1 MIRKRIGAAL
11 ITVLVCPLFFQP
23 SEAFAES
30 SEAAQLYETAFRLIV
45 EGDYGEAY
53 DRLNEV
59 IDRYPDTVYARFAE
73 DRRQRLEQLNLPS
86 IRRKKIDQS
95 GRIGTVVFSTLYST
109 WLGIGTARLADETD
123 NAKSIAT
130 GMMIGAPTGLLTS
143 LIVTQNAKLTRGQS
157 ALINFS
163 SSWGTW
169 QGLGWAILISEDD
182 GEKPLISSTMIGG
195 LSGLI
200 ATSALT
206 RKIDPSVGD
215 MAIINYGA
223 LWGTWL
229 SMAAGRVMRRTDDDE
244 LLAWTLIG
252 GNIGTIAMAS
262 LSPKV
267 DITPARAH
275 WINLGGVIGT
285 IVASGIVMIIAE
297 NDISESAAFG
307 TLMVGGIAGLITGI
321 YNTHHLPP
329 PSEASRRLS
338 WRNDSTRRGQSPH
351 QLQLSPNG
359 GVHVNFLNVQF

>member
-1 MIRKRIGAAL
+1 MIHKRIGAAL
-11 ITVLVCPLFFQP
+11 ITLFVCALFFQTNM
-23 SEAFAES
+23 AAAES

-45 EGDYGEAY
+45 GRDYGEAY

-59 IDRYPDTVYARFAE
+59 IDRYPDTVYAQFAE
-73 DRRQRLEQLNLPS
+73 NRKQRLEQLNLPS

-143 LIVTQNAKLTRGQS
+143 LIVTRNAKLTRGQS

-163 SSWGTW
+163 GSWGTW
-169 QGLGWAILISEDD
+169 QGLGWAILIDEDD
-182 GEKPLISSTMIGG
+182 GEKPLISGAMLGG
-195 LSGLI
+195 LSGILT
-200 ATSALT
+200 TSVLT
-206 RKIDPSVGD
+206 RRIDPSLGD
-215 MAIINYGA
+215 MRIINYGA

-229 SMAAGRVMRRTDDDE
+229 SMTAGRTMRLADGDE

-252 GNIGTIAMAS
+252 GNLGAIAMAS
-262 LSPKV
+262 LSPKI

-285 IVASGIVMIIAE
+285 IVASGIVMITAE
-297 NDISESAAFG
+297 SDISESAAFG
-307 TLMVGGIAGLITGI
+307 TLMVGGIAGLIAGI
-321 YNTHHLPP
+321 YNTRHLPP
-329 PSEASRRLS
+329 PEPQSLSR
-338 WRNDSTRRGQSPH
+338 RNDSTFWDRPPH
-351 QLQLSPNG
+351 QLPLSPD
-359 GVHVNFLNVQF
+359 GVQVNFLNVRF

>member
-1 MIRKRIGAAL
+1 MVHKQIRASL
-11 ITVLVCPLFFQP
+11 ITILICALFFQ
-23 SEAFAES
+23 SSGASAELS
-30 SEAAQLYETAFRLIV
+30 GAAQLYENAFRLIV

-59 IDRYPDTVYARFAE
+59 IDIYPNTVYARLAE
-73 DRRQRLEQLNLPS
+73 NRKQRLEQLNLPS

-95 GRIGTVVFSTLYST
+95 GRVGTVVFSTLYST

-163 SSWGTW
+163 GSWGTW

-206 RKIDPSVGD
+206 RKIDPSLGD

-229 SMAAGRVMRRTDDDE
+229 SMAAGRVVRLADGDE

-262 LSPKV
+262 LSSEI

-275 WINLGGVIGT
+275 WINLGGVVGT
-285 IVASGIVMIIAE
+285 MVASGVVMIMAE
-297 NDISESAAFG
+297 SDISEKTAFA
-307 TLMVGGIAGLITGI
+307 TLMIGGIAGLIVGVS
-321 YNTHHLPP
+321 NTRHVSSP
-329 PSEASRRLS
+329 EASDGLS
-338 WRNDSTRRGQSPH
+338 RRNDSTSWDRSPH
-351 QLQLSPNG
+351 ELQLSPND
-359 GVHVNFLNVQF
+359 VQVNFLNIRF